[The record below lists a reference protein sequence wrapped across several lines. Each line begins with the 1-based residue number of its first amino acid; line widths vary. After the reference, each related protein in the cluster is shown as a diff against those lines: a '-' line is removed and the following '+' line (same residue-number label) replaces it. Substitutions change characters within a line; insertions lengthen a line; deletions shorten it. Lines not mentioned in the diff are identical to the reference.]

1 MNKNIHHSVPFR
13 WLAAGLS
20 LILLN
25 SCIASPTPLPT
36 PTTIPLA
43 KELIF
48 YDWEADMPQ
57 SVLDAFTAEY
67 GVKIKYLVY
76 EAQEEAIA
84 NIEAGQIYDVAV
96 MESRFIPQLAQKD
109 LLAELHH
116 DHLSNLKNISAS
128 FRELA
133 YDPDNEYSIPYNW
146 GTTGLVVRSDLLDE
160 PVTHWSDLWDA
171 RYAGR
176 VAVWMGQRR
185 EIISLTLK
193 SLGYSAN
200 SEDAQQL
207 KAALHRLIQLKHNA
221 FALEDYDLS
230 SSTNV
235 MVEGKAV
242 ISMGYAYDA
251 LSGQEKNPAIEYVL
265 PQEGALLWND
275 TFIVPKASANQSTAE
290 VFLNFLLRPEINA
303 MIANENLYA
312 TPNEAA
318 RLFIEPEI
326 LNNPVI
332 FPKNKA
338 LVNAELVLPLTSSG
352 QALYDQVWEQ
362 FTKAP

>member
-1 MNKNIHHSVPFR
+1 M
-13 WLAAGLS
+13 
-20 LILLN
+20 
-25 SCIASPTPLPT
+25 
-36 PTTIPLA
+36 
-43 KELIF
+43 
-48 YDWEADMPQ
+48 
-57 SVLDAFTAEY
+57 
-67 GVKIKYLVY
+67 
-76 EAQEEAIA
+76 
-84 NIEAGQIYDVAV
+84 
-96 MESRFIPQLAQKD
+96 
-109 LLAELHH
+109 
-116 DHLSNLKNISAS
+116 
-128 FRELA
+128 
-133 YDPDNEYSIPYNW
+133 
-146 GTTGLVVRSDLLDE
+146 
-160 PVTHWSDLWDA
+160 THWSDLWDA